1 MKNGEFSSEYQPE
14 GELWTDK
21 KRTALFGLPIS
32 TTQYALTNTKL
43 IIRRGLITL
52 REDEVQLYRV
62 RDLALRQSLFE
73 RMSGTGTIHIC
84 STDAMTPEIEI
95 QHVKNPR
102 TVKELLSKTV
112 ESCRKASG
120 IRTSEIVGG
129 QGEPLMPHPHMMP

>member
-1 MKNGEFSSEYQPE
+1 MKNGEFSSDFQPE
-14 GELWTDK
+14 GELWTDR

-32 TTQYALTNTKL
+32 TTQYALTSTKL

-62 RDLALRQSLFE
+62 LDLALRQNLFE
-73 RMSGTGTIHIC
+73 RLCGTGTIHIC

-95 QHVKNPR
+95 QHIMNAR
-102 TVKELLSKTV
+102 AVKELLSKTV

-129 QGEPLMPHPHMMP
+129 QGEPPMPHPHMMP